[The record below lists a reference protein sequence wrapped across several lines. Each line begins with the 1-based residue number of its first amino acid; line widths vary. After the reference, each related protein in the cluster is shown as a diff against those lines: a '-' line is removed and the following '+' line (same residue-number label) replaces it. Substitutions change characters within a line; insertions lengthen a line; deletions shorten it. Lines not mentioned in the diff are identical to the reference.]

1 MLSAARL
8 IPRWQSPIS
17 PLEAHPV
24 ERQTVSIMKACEMVG
39 VSRRTIYNWIAANK
53 VEYLRTAGGSI
64 RIFVDTLWREPDGTK
79 HPTNHTAA

>member
-1 MLSAARL
+1 MNIVQCRMARAAL
-8 IPRWQSPIS
+8 GWSLDDLAAAS
-17 PLEAHPV
+17 
-24 ERQTVSIMKACEMVG
+24 G